1 MSANLYPYE
10 HNLKNGIQ
18 IQNYFIIFQYF
29 IYVWVS
35 YVFSSLLHIQIS
47 PECIKI
53 LNLLIS
59 IQKKQLRGH
68 CSKKSQKLVQKINQ
82 RNKKLWSN
90 FYHYSS
96 IRRQRICVCD
106 KRNSDGDGDESG
118 TGNAIG
124 RGERERAIEKGHDS
138 ESGSIRS

>member
-1 MSANLYPYE
+1 MSTDLYAYE

-35 YVFSSLLHIQIS
+35 YVFSSLLH
-47 PECIKI
+47 
-53 LNLLIS
+53 
-59 IQKKQLRGH
+59 KQLRGH
-68 CSKKSQKLVQKINQ
+68 CSKESQKLVQKINQ

-124 RGERERAIEKGHDS
+124 RGERERERERAIEKGHDS

>member
-1 MSANLYPYE
+1 MSADLYLYE
-10 HNLKNGIQ
+10 HNLKNGTQ

-29 IYVWVS
+29 IFFGVS
-35 YVFSSLLHIQIS
+35 YVFSSFLHIQIS

-59 IQKKQLRGH
+59 IQKKRLRGH
-68 CSKKSQKLVQKINQ
+68 CPKKSQKLVQKIDQ

-106 KRNSDGDGDESG
+106 KRNSDRDGDESG
-118 TGNAIG
+118 TGNAIE
-124 RGERERAIEKGHDS
+124 RGERERER
-138 ESGSIRS
+138 EP

>member
-1 MSANLYPYE
+1 MPANLHLYE
-10 HNLKNGIQ
+10 HNLRNGTQ

-35 YVFSSLLHIQIS
+35 YVFSSLFTQ
-47 PECIKI
+47 I

-59 IQKKQLRGH
+59 IKKKKKQLRGH
-68 CSKKSQKLVQKINQ
+68 CSKKLVQKIDQ

-90 FYHYSS
+90 FYHYGS
-96 IRRQRICVCD
+96 IRRQRICICD
-106 KRNSDGDGDESG
+106 KKNSDRDGDKSG

-124 RGERERAIEKGHDS
+124 RGEREREP
-138 ESGSIRS
+138 